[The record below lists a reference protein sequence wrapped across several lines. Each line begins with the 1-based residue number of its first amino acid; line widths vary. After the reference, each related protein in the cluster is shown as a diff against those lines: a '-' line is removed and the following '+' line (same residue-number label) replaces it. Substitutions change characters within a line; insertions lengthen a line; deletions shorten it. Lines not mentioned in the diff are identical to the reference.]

1 MTQQVKEK
9 GAVCGGTLDNVSDGG
24 RAAEVVSIR
33 MVSQKHANRKRDY
46 SPATSRLLDQ
56 AVERFERHASAAE
69 RHQRSA
75 GEHLHAADHHIYH
88 ARAALDV
95 RRALEQLVAN
105 G

>member
-9 GAVCGGTLDNVSDGG
+9 GAAGNGTLDNETRRAGVEFVSS
-24 RAAEVVSIR
+24 RIIAQNTAE
-33 MVSQKHANRKRDY
+33 RKRQF

-95 RRALEQLVAN
+95 RRALERLVAN